1 EEVAERVGKD
11 RSTVANMLRLL
22 ALPREVLEALQTGQ
36 IASGHARAL
45 LGLDDPDLQIA
56 ICQQIIA
63 QGLSVRRVES
73 LVKAYK
79 DGTVKKPQKT
89 QSYKDPNILSLE
101 EDLQRQFGTSV
112 NINRRGQKGKIEI
125 EFYSDDDLNRVLDL
139 IRT

>member
-1 EEVAERVGKD
+1 
-11 RSTVANMLRLL
+11 
-22 ALPREVLEALQTGQ
+22 
-36 IASGHARAL
+36 
-45 LGLDDPDLQIA
+45 LDDPELQFA
-56 ICQQIIA
+56 ICQQIIS

-79 DGTVKKPQKT
+79 DGTVRNPQKT

-139 IRT
+139 IRGEGL